1 MLQRDPCRIMHY
13 CTICTKTLPTSN
25 RTFCPMIPSLLV
37 WQVTCQAQMAKN
49 NSQTRTKGAQ
59 AQSINHGRW
68 VMDPMSHTLSTIN
81 QCPVQHPTW
90 LHRPT
95 IFQNYGQVIQRRAN
109 IVFCLRQVLTVLFT
123 LSLSL
128 FLGECNLHACMNAKS
143 RVEPGAGTRGFNMFC
158 NFCATKVRPIEAAE
172 VWHP

>member
-1 MLQRDPCRIMHY
+1 
-13 CTICTKTLPTSN
+13 
-25 RTFCPMIPSLLV
+25 MIPSLLV

-49 NSQTRTKGAQ
+49 NSQTRTKGYERCTGTKHQ
-59 AQSINHGRW
+59 PRDMMGHGSN
-68 VMDPMSHTLSTIN
+68 VSHPIN

-95 IFQNYGQVIQRRAN
+95 NFQNYGQVIQRRAN

-128 FLGECNLHACMNAKS
+128 SWRVQFTRMNAKS

>member
-1 MLQRDPCRIMHY
+1 MSHHALVHNMH
-13 CTICTKTLPTSN
+13 KDSSN

-49 NSQTRTKGAQ
+49 NSQTRTKGYERCTGTKHQ
-59 AQSINHGRW
+59 PRDMMGHGSN
-68 VMDPMSHTLSTIN
+68 VSHPIN

-90 LHRPT
+90 LHKPA

-123 LSLSL
+123 LSLS
-128 FLGECNLHACMNAKS
+128 FLASAIYTHECEK
-143 RVEPGAGTRGFNMFC
+143 
-158 NFCATKVRPIEAAE
+158 
-172 VWHP
+172 